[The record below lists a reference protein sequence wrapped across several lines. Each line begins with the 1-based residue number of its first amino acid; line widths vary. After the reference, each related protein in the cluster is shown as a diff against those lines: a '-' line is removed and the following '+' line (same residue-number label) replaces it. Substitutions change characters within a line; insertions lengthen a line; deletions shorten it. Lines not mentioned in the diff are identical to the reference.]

1 MGHCVRNER
10 QPCVYIVASKK
21 HGTIYIGVTSAL
33 WQRIWDHKNGHF
45 DGFTKKYGVSLLV
58 WYEHH
63 HTMASAIHREKRLK
77 TWLRQWKIDLIEKFN
92 PDWRDL
98 HGEIDALATL
108 VDEYVPRE

>member
-1 MGHCVRNER
+1 MRNEK
-10 QPCVYIVASKK
+10 QPAVYIVASKK

-33 WQRIWDHKNGHF
+33 WQRIWDHKNSHF

-58 WYEHH
+58 WYEHR